1 MYSEKVLSL
10 FEKPKNVGIVKCA
23 DGMGEAG
30 NIEDGQIVKIY
41 LKIVDDIIQEAKF
54 KAYGGVLTIAG
65 ACELTNIVKNLAVDK
80 AKLLTVDDLA
90 ASLEIKEKSV
100 ELEICLEALIS
111 AISEYYKNQL
121 ANN

>member
-1 MYSEKVLSL
+1 MYNEKVLSL

-30 NIEDGQIVKIY
+30 NVEDGQIVKIY
-41 LKIVDDIIQEAKF
+41 IRVIDDVITEAKF

-65 ACELTNIVKNLAVDK
+65 ACEITNMIKNMTIDK
-80 AKLLTVDDLA
+80 AKTLTVLDLA
-90 ASLEIKEKSV
+90 KSLELDTEYA
-100 ELEICLEALIS
+100 ELEICTEALIS

-121 ANN
+121 AKN